1 MSESELQESP
11 LALSHQLAGARF
23 TAFAGWNM
31 PLLYSSILEEHRA
44 VRESAGLFDISHMG
58 ELRFAGPDAGAWL
71 NTMLTND
78 TRKLRI
84 GRAQY
89 TLLLNEKGGV
99 IDDLMLYRIGEE
111 EWFIIA
117 NASRVIEVRDTLA
130 AELPESVT
138 LVDESAASAAVALQ
152 GPLAAEVF
160 ESAFAVQMPARN
172 HVMDFIWENVPLFA
186 AGTGYTGEAGC
197 EVVIPASSADRVWT
211 HIFQAAGDRLRPCG
225 LASRD
230 TLRLEVCY
238 PLNGNDLSPER
249 SPFEAGLD
257 IFVKM
262 DKGDFQGRTA
272 LQRQL
277 EGDYQRLVAFIMEG
291 KTPPPR
297 AHCPVMIGGVAV
309 GEVTS
314 GSQSPSLGAG
324 IGLAMVPESASAP
337 GSEIGI
343 EIRGQIFPARI
354 HSKPLYHRPL

>member
-1 MSESELQESP
+1 
-11 LALSHQLAGARF
+11 
-23 TAFAGWNM
+23 
-31 PLLYSSILEEHRA
+31 
-44 VRESAGLFDISHMG
+44 
-58 ELRFAGPDAGAWL
+58 
-71 NTMLTND
+71 MLTND
-78 TRKLRI
+78 TAKLRI

-99 IDDLMLYRIGEE
+99 IDDLMLYRTGEE

-117 NASRVIEVRDTLA
+117 NASRVDEVRDTLA
-130 AELPESVT
+130 SELPESVT
-138 LVDESAASAAVALQ
+138 LIDESAASAAVALQ
-152 GPLAAEVF
+152 GPKAAEVF
-160 ESAFAVQMPARN
+160 QAAFATAMPARN
-172 HVMDFIWENVPLFA
+172 HVMNLDWTGIPLFA

-197 EVVIPASSADRVWT
+197 EVVMPASAADQVWA
-211 HIFQAAGDRLRPCG
+211 HLFEVAGDGLRPCG

-230 TLRLEVCY
+230 TLRMEVCY

-249 SPFEAGLD
+249 TPFEAGLD

-262 DKGDFQGRTA
+262 EKGDFRGRAA
-272 LQRQL
+272 LKKQL
-277 EGDYQRLVAFIMEG
+277 EGEYQRLAAFIMEG

-297 AHCPVMIGGVAV
+297 AHCPVVVGGVAV

-314 GSQSPSLGAG
+314 GTQSPSLGTG

-354 HSKPLYHRPL
+354 HSKPLYHR